1 MLNSESSPRSS
12 QGSDGEDMLGK
23 DKEDT
28 EDKSTYVPGI
38 SRPNYC
44 IENIA

>member
-12 QGSDGEDMLGK
+12 QGSDDEDMLGK
-23 DKEDT
+23 DKDT
-28 EDKSTYVPGI
+28 EDKSTYTPGI

-44 IENIA
+44 IENIP